1 MKIKSS
7 IRIWGKDEK
16 NFTKEDI
23 QVANNIFCLSERCSA
38 LSCENTNI
46 NHVIS
51 LHTYLN
57 V

>member
-23 QVANNIFCLSERCSA
+23 RVANNIFCLSERCSA

-46 NHVIS
+46 NHVMS